1 MQSTKVYRYTQP
13 FSLQAG
19 GQLPGFELAY
29 QCWGQLNEEKN
40 NVIWVC
46 HALTGNTD
54 VDGWWPETV
63 GAGKMLDTDR
73 YFVICANVL
82 GGCYGSTGPLSVNP
96 TTFKPYFHSFPLLSI
111 ADAVAAFDLLRK
123 YLGIQSLAM
132 LVGGSLGGQQA
143 IQWAVSQPGLVKR
156 LVLLATNA
164 RHSPWG
170 IAFNEAQRM
179 AIENDSSWKT
189 KSEKAGLDGLKTARA
204 IAMLS
209 YRTYQVYNEK
219 QEEQHPRPLDM
230 FKASSYQQ
238 YQGLK
243 LAQRF
248 NAFTY
253 WTLSKM
259 MDSHDVGRAFGSG
272 EEALNRVQAKTLVI
286 GVDSDI
292 LFPVEEQKY
301 IAQHIPGAT
310 FRMIHSDFGH
320 DGFLVETEAVVKA
333 VKEVLDFPETGKQ
346 LEPAFKEGK

>member
-1 MQSTKVYRYTQP
+1 MQSTKVYRYNQP
-13 FSLQAG
+13 FTLQAG

-29 QCWGQLNEEKN
+29 QCWGQLNAEKD

-54 VDGWWPETV
+54 VESWWPGTV
-63 GAGKMLDTDR
+63 GPGKMLDTDR
-73 YFVICANVL
+73 YFIICANVL
-82 GGCYGSTGPLSVNP
+82 GGCYGSTGPLSLNP
-96 TTFKPYFHSFPLLSI
+96 TTYQPYYHSFPLLSI
-111 ADAVAAFDLLRK
+111 ADAVAAFDQLRK

-143 IQWAVSQPGLVKR
+143 VQWAVSQPELVKK

-179 AIENDSSWKT
+179 AIENDSSWNS
-189 KSEKAGLDGLKTARA
+189 KSPDAGMEGLKTARA

-209 YRTYQVYNEK
+209 YRTYQIYNGK
-219 QEEQHPRPLDM
+219 QEEKHPRPLDA
-230 FKASSYQQ
+230 FRASSYQQ
-238 YQGLK
+238 YQGQK

-253 WTLSKM
+253 RTLSKM
-259 MDSHDVGRAFGSG
+259 MDSHDVGRSFSSG
-272 EEALNRVQAKTLVI
+272 EEALGRVKAKTLVI

-301 IAQHIPGAT
+301 IAQHIPEAV
-310 FRMIHSDFGH
+310 FCMIHSDFGH
-320 DGFLVETEAVVKA
+320 DGFLVETEAVVEA
-333 VKEVLDFPETGKQ
+333 VKRELDFPETGDK
-346 LEPAFKEGK
+346 LKPAFKED